1 MDTAASRWLAD
12 NLSDVL
18 VAVARA
24 NAALEQATV
33 AGSGTPTS
41 QEGSRNG

>member
-1 MDTAASRWLAD
+1 MDTAASRWLAE

-24 NAALEQATV
+24 NAALEQAAV
-33 AGSGTPTS
+33 AGE
-41 QEGSRNG
+41 EGPRNG